1 MSVETVIDCA
11 GEGRARGRAHG
22 EAAREAVG
30 AALGRW
36 AEATAAASG
45 TPIERYV
52 EAFLETTE
60 LVPALARHCPDL
72 HEELRGIAE
81 GADVPFGLVA
91 AYNLMDEQWWYD
103 AERGCSIVGVARDR
117 ERVVL
122 AQNMD
127 LPAVMDGSQLVLR
140 VSGPDQ
146 PEALIL
152 TSAGLLGLTGVNA
165 AGVAVCVNTLMMLRH
180 SRRGLPVAAVFRGAL
195 AHGDRDAAVAWLRD
209 APHASGQHYA
219 VADRRGFVG
228 LECSAGGAAVSSP
241 PGARTLLHTNHPL
254 ASTDVD
260 PRLEARLGRQG
271 LIANSER
278 RQGFLAAHAGELDGV
293 GAAKALLEDRSTPIC
308 VVPTPGRATIT
319 FASVAYTLGDRVT
332 AEFRLG
338 LPETAA
344 WQTLAFS
351 DAGVTAGA

>member
-1 MSVETVIDCA
+1 MTVIDCA
-11 GEGRARGRAHG
+11 GDGRARGRAHG

-36 AEATAAASG
+36 SEATAAASG
-45 TPIERYV
+45 TPIEGYA
-52 EAFLETTE
+52 ETFLETTQ
-60 LVPALARHCPDL
+60 LLPAIARHCPQL
-72 HEELRGIAE
+72 HEELQGIAE
-81 GADVPFGLVA
+81 GAGLPFALVA

-103 AERGCSIVGVARDR
+103 AERGCSVVGVARDGA
-117 ERVVL
+117 RVVL

-127 LPAVMDGSQLVLR
+127 LPAFMDGSQLVLR

-146 PEALIL
+146 PEALVL

-180 SRRGLPVAAVFRGAL
+180 SRRGLPVAAVLRGAL

-209 APHASGQHYA
+209 VPHASGQHYA
-219 VADRRGFVG
+219 VGDRHGFTG
-228 LECSAGGAAVSSP
+228 LECSAGAATVSSP
-241 PGARTLLHTNHPL
+241 PEARTLLHTNHPL

-260 PRLEARLGRQG
+260 PGLEERLERRG
-271 LIANSER
+271 LIANSQR
-278 RQGFLAAHAGELDGV
+278 RQDHLVAHAGEVDGV
-293 GAAKALLEDRSTPIC
+293 GAAKALLEDRTTPIC
-308 VVPTPGRATIT
+308 VVPTPSRATMT

-338 LPETAA
+338 LPETAT
-344 WQTLAFS
+344 WETVAFS
-351 DAGVTAGA
+351 HAGVTAGA